1 MTANATQRSIKSFM
15 KKIDR
20 SEKLNIL
27 TLATHERY
35 EENLCKTGH
44 NFYSLKYGK
53 EWDTTYSQVP
63 QNYHIINQ
71 IGMVLPGE

>member
-63 QNYHIINQ
+63 QNYHLSLIHI
-71 IGMVLPGE
+71 

>member
-1 MTANATQRSIKSFM
+1 MTASATQRSIKSFM

-53 EWDTTYSQVP
+53 EWDLMTW
-63 QNYHIINQ
+63 I
-71 IGMVLPGE
+71 